1 MPDNEKM
8 IIFTPRHSN
17 NLLKFFAH
25 QNFSGSLRLGWRNAR
40 SLVQAAG
47 ALVPP
52 LLKHKHQTQIHKHTT
67 TNTQQQ
73 QEKKHLEK
81 YKKRNTKTKTQNKQ
95 KK

>member
-1 MPDNEKM
+1 MGSKISKAIINNE
-8 IIFTPRHSN
+8 IDTS
-17 NLLKFFAH
+17 LKKEKAKKIYKRKYTKE
-25 QNFSGSLRLGWRNAR
+25 N
-40 SLVQAAG
+40 
-47 ALVPP
+47 
-52 LLKHKHQTQIHKHTT
+52 KHTT